1 MLAMSRLTLVFVF
14 LTVVSL
20 PASASFNLDID
31 DDGKTDAL
39 TDGLIIL
46 RYMFGL
52 SGEPLVVGVIGSGAN
67 RANSEQILSY
77 LAPNAVSYTHLTL
90 PTIPGV

>member
-1 MLAMSRLTLVFVF
+1 MSRLTLVFVF

-46 RYMFGL
+46 RYMFTIR
-52 SGEPLVVGVIGSGAN
+52 EPLVVGS
-67 RANSEQILSY
+67 
-77 LAPNAVSYTHLTL
+77 LAAKQSKFRTDS
-90 PTIPGV
+90 